1 MVDTGV
7 TGGGLDERGREILRL
22 IVSEYI
28 RSGEPIGS
36 RTVSKMMQRRLS
48 PATVRN
54 IMADLEEAGFLIQP
68 HTSAGRVPSDTGYRF
83 YVEGLGHAAKPT
95 RSAEDYINQ
104 ALAGA
109 STPEA
114 MMSTA
119 CHLLSDISH
128 NVGIVI
134 APPLEISAMQH
145 IEFVGLGG
153 EKILVILVSQ
163 SGIVQQKLI
172 RVKDGFSQDQ
182 LTRAGNYLV
191 ERFSGSTLPEIRR
204 ELVQMMREERLQY
217 DRLLAHL
224 LESWSESLDEEG
236 TSAEFVY
243 VQGTGN
249 ILSKVDFRDMA
260 RIEELF
266 RLFEEK
272 DSLVKI
278 LNECLPS
285 YRDERVQIM
294 IGSELGAPCMQGL
307 TFITSPY
314 GRRDGSAGCLGIIGP
329 TRMEYRKGISVVG
342 YVADVFDRMIS
353 A

>member
-1 MVDTGV
+1 MVDTV
-7 TGGGLDERGREILRL
+7 VNGGGLDERGREILRL
-22 IVSEYI
+22 IVGEYI

-36 RTVSKMMQRRLS
+36 RTVSKLMQCRIS

-54 IMADLEEAGFLIQP
+54 IMADLEDAGFLVQP
-68 HTSAGRVPSDTGYRF
+68 HTSAGRVPSETGYRF
-83 YVEGLGHAAKPT
+83 YVEGLGHTSKPT

-109 STPEA
+109 STPEG

-134 APPLEISAMQH
+134 SPPIEISVMQH
-145 IEFVGLGG
+145 IEFVRLDD

-163 SGIVQQKLI
+163 SGFVQQKLI
-172 RVKDGFSQDQ
+172 RVKDPFSQDQ

-191 ERFSGSTLPEIRR
+191 ERFSGSTLPEIRKD
-204 ELVQMMREERLQY
+204 LVAMMREERMMY

-224 LESWSESLDEEG
+224 LESWCKSLDEDD

-272 DSLVKI
+272 DRLVKI

-285 YRDERVQIM
+285 DREERVQIM

-314 GRRDGSAGCLGIIGP
+314 GRKDGTAGFLGIIGP

>member
-1 MVDTGV
+1 MVDTTE
-7 TGGGLDERGREILRL
+7 TGGEPDERGKEILRL

-36 RTVSKMMQRRLS
+36 RTISKMMQRRLS

-54 IMADLEEAGFLIQP
+54 IMSDLEEAGYLLQP
-68 HTSAGRVPSDTGYRF
+68 HTSAGRVPSEVGYRF

-109 STPEA
+109 STPES

-134 APPLEISAMQH
+134 SPPIEISVMQH
-145 IEFVGLGG
+145 IEFVRLDD
-153 EKILVILVSQ
+153 EKILVILVAQ
-163 SGIVQQKLI
+163 SGLVQQKLI
-172 RVKDGFSQDQ
+172 RVKGAFTQEQ

-191 ERFSGSTLPEIRR
+191 ERFSDRTLPEIRK
-204 ELVQMMREERLQY
+204 ELVQMMLEERMLY

-224 LESWSESLDEEG
+224 LESWSESLDEAG
-236 TSAEFVY
+236 TASEFVY

-249 ILSKVDFRDMA
+249 ILSKVDFRDMR

-272 DSLVKI
+272 DRLVKI
-278 LNECLPS
+278 LNECLPND
-285 YRDERVQIM
+285 REEGVQIM

-307 TFITSPY
+307 TFITSSY
-314 GRRDGSAGCLGIIGP
+314 GRRDGTAGFLGIIGP

-342 YVADVFDRMIS
+342 CVADVFDRIIT

>member
-1 MVDTGV
+1 MVDAV
-7 TGGGLDERGREILRL
+7 AMGGRLDERGREILRL
-22 IVSEYI
+22 IVGEYI

-36 RTVSKMMQRRLS
+36 RTISKMMHRRLS

-54 IMADLEEAGFLIQP
+54 IMSDLEEAGFLVQP
-68 HTSAGRVPSDTGYRF
+68 HTSAGRVPSEIGYRF
-83 YVEGLGHAAKPT
+83 YVEGLGHTAKPT

-109 STPEA
+109 STPEG

-119 CHLLSDISH
+119 CHLLSDISK

-134 APPLEISAMQH
+134 SPPIEISVMQH
-145 IEFVGLGG
+145 IEFVRLDD
-153 EKILVILVSQ
+153 EKIIVILVSQ

-172 RVKDGFSQDQ
+172 RVKDAFSQEQ

-191 ERFSGSTLPEIRR
+191 ERFAGSTLPEIRR
-204 ELVQMMREERLQY
+204 ELVELMREERMLY
-217 DRLLAHL
+217 DSLLAHL
-224 LESWSESLDEEG
+224 VESWSESLEEEDS
-236 TSAEFVY
+236 SAEFVY
-243 VQGTGN
+243 VQGRGN

-272 DSLVKI
+272 DRLVKI
-278 LNECLPS
+278 LNECLHSDPE
-285 YRDERVQIM
+285 ERVQIM
-294 IGSELGAPCMQGL
+294 IGSELGTPCMQGL

-314 GRRDGSAGCLGIIGP
+314 GRRDGTAGFLGIIGP

-342 YVADVFDRMIS
+342 YVANVFDRMIS

>member
-1 MVDTGV
+1 M
-7 TGGGLDERGREILRL
+7 DERGREILRL
-22 IVSEYI
+22 IVGEYI
-28 RSGEPIGS
+28 RSGEPVGS
-36 RTVSKMMQRRLS
+36 RTISKMIQRRLS

-54 IMADLEEAGFLIQP
+54 IMADLEEAGFLVQP
-68 HTSAGRVPSDTGYRF
+68 HTSAGRVPSEIGYRF
-83 YVEGLGHAAKPT
+83 YVEGLGHTAKPT

-109 STPEA
+109 GTPEG

-119 CHLLSDISH
+119 CQLLSDISH

-134 APPLEISAMQH
+134 SPPIEISVMQH
-145 IEFVGLGG
+145 IEFVRLDD
-153 EKILVILVSQ
+153 EKIIVILVSQ

-172 RVKDGFSQDQ
+172 RIKDAFSQEE

-191 ERFSGSTLPEIRR
+191 ERFAGSTLTEIRR
-204 ELVQMMREERLQY
+204 ELVELMREERMLY

-224 LESWSESLDEEG
+224 LESWSESLDEEDS
-236 TSAEFVY
+236 SAEFVY

-249 ILSKVDFRDMA
+249 ILSKVDFRDMV
-260 RIEELF
+260 RVEELF

-272 DSLVKI
+272 DRLVKI

-285 YRDERVQIM
+285 DREERVQVM
-294 IGSELGAPCMQGL
+294 IGSEFGTPCMQGL

-314 GRRDGSAGCLGIIGP
+314 GRRDGTAGFLGIIGP